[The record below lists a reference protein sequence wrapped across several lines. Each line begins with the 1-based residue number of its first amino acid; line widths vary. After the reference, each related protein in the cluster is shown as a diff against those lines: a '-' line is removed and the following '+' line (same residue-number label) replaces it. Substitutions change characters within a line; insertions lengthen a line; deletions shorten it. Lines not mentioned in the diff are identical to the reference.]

1 MTEVIPAP
9 VLHADR
15 AHHEILEGTAFSRHL
30 NPTNESE
37 ARAAFRA
44 GAEAPPFLYQPL
56 GEADRML
63 RRLDEVEPPRDHPAG
78 ALVGRLLDETRLMI
92 VALRDRTAEVFHQ
105 LALAGG
111 WYPSAEDLSQSFP
124 EGEPDTERADLPAVL
139 LVAELQAALDERGL
153 TGWRVETDPVMSARV
168 LVDSAKRLL
177 RVHPRARFRRRDL
190 RRLVV
195 HEVDV
200 HAVRAHNG
208 ASQALRCFSTGL
220 PGALL
225 TEEGLALI
233 SEERAGVASPGVLP
247 RQLLVAQAVDLARHV
262 GFRDLYNWL
271 EERGGP
277 ELAWGICLRV
287 KRGLASPGLPGVYAK
302 DSVYLRGRM
311 MIAAYLAAGRPVE
324 RLYVGKVGVDD
335 PVERWIAQGWVSWR
349 PVPAIWARSTLNRPE

>member
-1 MTEVIPAP
+1 MTEAIPAP
-9 VLHADR
+9 VLRADR

-30 NPTNESE
+30 NPTNETE

-44 GAEAPPFLYQPL
+44 GAACPPFLYQPL
-56 GEADRML
+56 TEADRLL

-78 ALVGRLLDETRLMI
+78 ALIGRCLDETRLM
-92 VALRDRTAEVFHQ
+92 VLALRDRTTEAFHR

-111 WYPSAEDLSQSFP
+111 WYPTPEDLAQTFP
-124 EGEPDTERADLPAVL
+124 EGDPDAERADLPSTL
-139 LVAELQAALDERGL
+139 LVVELQVALDERGL
-153 TGWRVETDPVMSARV
+153 DGWRVETDPVMSARV
-168 LVDSAKRLL
+168 LVDSAKRLI

-225 TEEGLALI
+225 TEEGLALV

-262 GFRDLYNWL
+262 GFRDLYAWL

-287 KRGLASPGLPGVYAK
+287 KRGLSNPELPGVYAK

-311 MIAAYLAAGRPVE
+311 LIAAYVASGRPIE

-335 PVERWIAQGWVSWR
+335 PVERWVTQGWVSYR
-349 PVPAIWARSTLNRPE
+349 PVPAIWRATGLSRPG